1 MLRGRKDNELCEE
14 SGRICRDLGIWE
26 IELRNCNGKSRPV
39 FVRDNGAEARF
50 KSKSYIRM
58 MNEMVGWQID
68 TLHIY
73 AAVVAEYWVTLVM
86 AATLMLSQH
95 PVWQRTVS
103 Q

>member
-1 MLRGRKDNELCEE
+1 
-14 SGRICRDLGIWE
+14 
-26 IELRNCNGKSRPV
+26 
-39 FVRDNGAEARF
+39 
-50 KSKSYIRM
+50 
-58 MNEMVGWQID
+58 MVGWQID

-86 AATLMLSQH
+86 AATLMLPQH